1 MAEPQGGRGLPR
13 SFFELIETVDK
24 PVLVDFWAAWCGPC
38 RMVSPAIERVAREYS
53 GRLLAVKVNVDERQ
67 AIASRY
73 QVQAIPTIMMFWKG
87 QPVMR
92 LQGALPYEAIRE
104 HIEANWP
111 SRAAP
116 V

>member
-1 MAEPQGGRGLPR
+1 MTEPQPSRSLPR
-13 SFFELIETVDK
+13 SFFELIETADK

-53 GRLLAVKVNVDERQ
+53 GRLLAVKVNVDEKQ
-67 AIASRY
+67 AIASRF
-73 QVQAIPTIMMFWKG
+73 QIQAIPTIMLFWKG

-92 LQGALPYEAIRE
+92 LQGAQPYEAIRS
-104 HIEANWP
+104 HLEANWP
-111 SRAAP
+111 RQAAR